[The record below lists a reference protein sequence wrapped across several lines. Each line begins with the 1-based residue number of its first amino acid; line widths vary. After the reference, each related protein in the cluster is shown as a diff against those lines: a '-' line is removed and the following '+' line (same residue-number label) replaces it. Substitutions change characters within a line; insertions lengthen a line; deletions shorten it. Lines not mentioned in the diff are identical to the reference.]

1 MANKGCALSS
11 AGSFSNG
18 KGFTAPLS
26 PQKKAEEALTVKT
39 PKKCQ
44 QILMLEKSSFDGLSS
59 LYRQPG

>member
-26 PQKKAEEALTVKT
+26 PQKKNRRGTNSQNT
-39 PKKCQ
+39 KKVPTDPDAGK
-44 QILMLEKSSFDGLSS
+44 E
-59 LYRQPG
+59 